1 MPRVAIRTRAKALK
15 ERKEAIKTILQERRA
30 MSPEEMRE
38 ALGLPPSELKGI
50 RQIMSHMKLDR
61 LEDGRYAARP
71 ELCGA
76 RLIELTD
83 VSRWADDCL
92 RAPPPSLNGERNW
105 V

>member
-1 MPRVAIRTRAKALK
+1 
-15 ERKEAIKTILQERRA
+15 
-30 MSPEEMRE
+30 
-38 ALGLPPSELKGI
+38 
-50 RQIMSHMKLDR
+50 MSHMKLDR

-92 RAPPPSLNGERNW
+92 RAPPPSLNGEKELGMTEDRWLTTREAAEVLRISYSYLKQTGNGAAERLSAQTQGAGA
-105 V
+105 VQAVRG

>member
-1 MPRVAIRTRAKALK
+1 MPMPAKYTKAKRARDRKAAIKALLD
-15 ERKEAIKTILQERRA
+15 RGP
-30 MSPEEMRE
+30 MSPGQVVAE
-38 ALGLPPSELKGI
+38 LGLQSSDEQSV

-71 ELCGA
+71 VLCGA

-83 VSRWADDCL
+83 VSMWADDCL